1 MIFIRLY
8 HFSYGSSSDIIAV
21 ITGKRRA
28 PKEAAARIHT
38 VERRAGRRPVRAA
51 ASEKMKRGGSGKE
64 NRKVKVLI
72 IGGVAAGTKV
82 AAKLKREDFGA
93 DVTILTMGKD
103 ISYAGCGL
111 PYYVGNVIRDR
122 KQLIV
127 NTPDSFEKLT
137 GVRVVTET
145 EAVKVNRQEKTVEAV
160 SAVTGERSVYGYD
173 KLVIATGA
181 SPIKPP
187 LEGMDLEGVFFMRTP
202 KDAITLRERI
212 EAGDVKRAVVVGGG
226 FIGLE
231 VAENLLAQGI
241 KVSVIDMAPHV
252 LPGFDPEMAEY
263 VEDHLADK
271 GIMTF
276 TGTRLEG
283 FLGEGRLEKVQTSRR
298 AMKADLAVL
307 SIGIRP
313 NTGFLADSGI
323 ELMPNKTV
331 KVDAYF
337 RTSDEDIY
345 AVGDCATVTNRETG
359 QPAWSPMGSSANIE
373 GRLLAKT
380 LAGGGQPYPGVLQT
394 AVCRLPG
401 LNAGRTGLSQEQAKA
416 AGYDPVSVVTV
427 VDDKAHYYPGA
438 GNFIVKMTAD
448 RATGKFLGIQ
458 VLGPGAVDK
467 MVDIAVTALTL
478 KASLADLENMDLAYA
493 PPFSTA
499 IHPFVHTVNILL
511 NKMSGAFETMTPEEF
526 AAGAAGEYQIVDA
539 AVQPSLKNVPY
550 LDLTKIDG
558 PVDGFARDAK
568 LLLVCTKGKR
578 AYMVQNRL
586 KYFGYTNTKV
596 LEGGA
601 IFNGTDIDTEQ

>member
-1 MIFIRLY
+1 MFIRLY

-111 PYYVGNVIRDR
+111 PYYVGDVIRDR

-160 SAVTGERSVYGYD
+160 STVTGERSVYGYD

-601 IFNGTDIDTEQ
+601 TFNRVEDDE